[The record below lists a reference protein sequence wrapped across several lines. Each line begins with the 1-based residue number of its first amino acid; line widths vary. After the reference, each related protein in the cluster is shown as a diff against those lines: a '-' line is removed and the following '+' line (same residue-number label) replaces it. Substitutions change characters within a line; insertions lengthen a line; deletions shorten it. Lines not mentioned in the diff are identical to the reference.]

1 MSNILMI
8 LESYRRKG
16 WVPSFGRKRK
26 RIRGHDT
33 GKEGGGIRDSLL
45 SNDKNNVIAENV
57 LRKWWT

>member
-1 MSNILMI
+1 M
-8 LESYRRKG
+8 
-16 WVPSFGRKRK
+16 PSFGRKRSCLK

-57 LRKWWT
+57 LRK